1 MYYIIERE
9 NKVIGN
15 LSHWLKQIEIQ
26 PQPTIQVVHVTKPIV
41 LKQQFTIQNPTII
54 SVAFIVN

>member
-26 PQPTIQVVHVTKPIV
+26 PQPTVHVTKPIV
-41 LKQQFTIQNPTII
+41 LKQQFKSQQ
-54 SVAFIVN
+54 

>member
-9 NKVIGN
+9 NKAIGS
-15 LSHWLKQIEIQ
+15 LSHWLKQIGFQ
-26 PQPTIQVVHVTKPIV
+26 PQPTVYVTKPIV

>member
-26 PQPTIQVVHVTKPIV
+26 PQPRFMLVTKPIV
-41 LKQQFTIQNPTII
+41 LKQQFKSQQ
-54 SVAFIVN
+54 